1 MQNSWASLR
10 DATSS
15 LLKGAGTAAQV
26 ATYVGRSV
34 KRQLTA
40 SSRGLCLV
48 CNNLQPYHHE
58 NTRQVAMA
66 ATSSAGAQ
74 KTITMLTL
82 ENISTRDLLDARE
95 PDPTIGLP
103 KRHCRYCRLLC
114 DIFDAFF
121 IDEYMSWI
129 TETLNNMPISVG
141 LMVCEG
147 KPLVVN
153 CWGFTY
159 DRHTLFPRVDL
170 ELYPDPTAALVSS
183 PTFGN
188 IPTMDPTGHR
198 AETVASDA
206 CFEFIR
212 ECVAQC
218 CIEHQDCQSQPRD
231 TSFVP
236 TRLLYIG
243 KDNDDLRIRMGIPAT
258 ENIRWAA
265 LSHCWGGG
273 APFQLLQGNLLALLE
288 KVEISDLP
296 PTFCDGLRVSRE
308 LGLQH
313 IWIDSLCIIQDNKMD
328 WEIEASRMGMVYSQA
343 FVVVCGASSPNP
355 QTPFLGPREP
365 EWLPK
370 QFNLQI
376 EDGQSLPIIAR
387 QRHLLAAP
395 LEQGLLEPPY
405 TGAWATLKRVGP
417 LYSRGWCFQETF
429 LAQRTIHF
437 APGAI
442 IFECKTHRRSEDQ
455 LPPYPLLRTGTLGE
469 EPPDAEKWRMTVK
482 AYTQRQLTFA
492 SDKLPAIA
500 GAASK
505 TPQAQRTKYL
515 AGMWQES
522 LLLDLLWQVMPGATH
537 KALTYPDE
545 SGRVVPSWSW
555 ASIDRGVTWN
565 PLQKP
570 ELLSEL
576 VTAHVNVDGQN
587 PYGTVAGGKLTI
599 RGRVKQCFVETSRHK
614 NEQWVYYRNPQKNT
628 TSKKLHFRAD
638 GQLMSQVG
646 SSVSSNVPCIRRA
659 RGQEWEEDVHGQAIF
674 LCIGRTPWLNYNYVG
689 LVLSWSSSPDFPG
702 CMERIGNITNVPSD
716 WYDGGEWAT
725 VNMV

>member
-1 MQNSWASLR
+1 MSTSWPSLR

-15 LLKGAGTAAQV
+15 LLKGAGTTAQV
-26 ATYVGRSV
+26 ATYVGCS
-34 KRQLTA
+34 
-40 SSRGLCLV
+40 
-48 CNNLQPYHHE
+48 HHE
-58 NTRQVAMA
+58 NTRRV
-66 ATSSAGAQ
+66 TIPGSSNPDVQ
-74 KTITMLTL
+74 ITITVLTL

-95 PDPTIGLP
+95 PDPTTGLF
-103 KRHCRYCRLLC
+103 RRQCRYCRLLC

-129 TETLNNMPISVG
+129 TETRNKMPISVG
-141 LMVCEG
+141 LMICEG

-159 DRHTLFPRVDL
+159 DRHTLFSRVDL
-170 ELYPDPTAALVSS
+170 ELYPDPTAALVPS
-183 PTFGN
+183 PTSGN
-188 IPTMDPTGHR
+188 IPTMGPTGHR
-198 AETVASDA
+198 AETVASGA

-218 CIEHQDCQSQPRD
+218 CIEHQNSQCQPRD
-231 TSFVP
+231 IGFVP

-243 KDNDDLRIRMGIPAT
+243 KDNNDLRLRMGLPPT
-258 ENIRWAA
+258 EDIRWAA

-273 APFQLLQGNLLALLE
+273 APFKLLQGNLMTLLE

-296 PTFCDGLRVSRE
+296 PTFCDGIRVARE

-313 IWIDSLCIIQDNKMD
+313 IWIDSLCIIQDNKTD
-328 WEIEASRMGMVYSQA
+328 WEVESSRMGMVYSQA
-343 FVVVCGASSPNP
+343 FVVICGASSSNP

-370 QFNLQI
+370 RFNLQI

-417 LYSRGWCFQETF
+417 L
-429 LAQRTIHF
+429 
-437 APGAI
+437 
-442 IFECKTHRRSEDQ
+442 EDQ
-455 LPPYPLLRTGTLGE
+455 LPPYPLLLPGTLGE
-469 EPPDAEKWRMTVK
+469 EPPDADKWRMTVK

-515 AGMWQES
+515 AGLWQES

-555 ASIDRGVTWN
+555 ASMDRGVTWN
-565 PLQKP
+565 PLQRP

-576 VTAHVNVDGQN
+576 VTTHVDVDGQN
-587 PYGTVAGGKLTI
+587 PYGAVAGGKLII
-599 RGRVKQCFVETSRHK
+599 RGHVKQCFVETSRHK

-638 GQLMSQVG
+638 GQLMPQVAP
-646 SSVSSNVPCIRRA
+646 SASSNIACIRRA
-659 RGQEWEEDVHGQAIF
+659 RGEEWEDEVHGQGVF
-674 LCIGRTPWLNYNYVG
+674 LCIGRTPWMNYNYVG
-689 LVLSWSSSPDFPG
+689 LVLSWSSSPNSPG

-716 WYDGGEWAT
+716 WYDSGEWVT
-725 VNMV
+725 VTIV

>member
-1 MQNSWASLR
+1 MSTSWASLR

-40 SSRGLCLV
+40 SSRGVCLV

-58 NTRQVAMA
+58 NTRQVVIGA
-66 ATSSAGAQ
+66 ASNPGAQ
-74 KTITMLTL
+74 MTITMLTL

-95 PDPTIGLP
+95 PHPTTGLP
-103 KRHCRYCRLLC
+103 KRQCPYCRLLC
-114 DIFDAFF
+114 NVFDAFF

-129 TETLNNMPISVG
+129 TETSNKMPISVG
-141 LMVCEG
+141 LMICEG

-159 DRHTLFPRVDL
+159 DPHTLFPRVDL
-170 ELYPDPTAALVSS
+170 ELYPDPTAPFVSS
-183 PTFGN
+183 PTPAN
-188 IPTMDPTGHR
+188 TPTMGPTGHR
-198 AETVASDA
+198 ATTSDT

-218 CIEHQDCQSQPRD
+218 CIEHQVCQSQPID
-231 TSFVP
+231 PGFVP
-236 TRLLYIG
+236 TRLLYLG
-243 KDNDDLRIRMGIPAT
+243 KDDNDLRIRMAFPAT

-273 APFQLLQGNLLALLE
+273 APFKLVQGNLLTLLE
-288 KVEISDLP
+288 KVEVSDLP
-296 PTFCDGLRVSRE
+296 PTFCNGIRAARE

-313 IWIDSLCIIQDNKMD
+313 IWIDSLCIIQDNKSD

-343 FVVVCGASSPNP
+343 FVVICAASSPNP
-355 QTPFLGPREP
+355 QTPFLAPREP

-370 QFNLQI
+370 RFTLAT
-376 EDGQSLPIIAR
+376 EDGHGLPIMAR

-395 LEQGLLEPPY
+395 QQQGLFEPPY

-417 LYSRGWCFQETF
+417 LYSRGWCFQEVF
-429 LAQRTIHF
+429 LAQRTLHF
-437 APGAI
+437 APGAV

-455 LPPYPLLRTGTLGE
+455 LPPYPLLLPGTLGQ
-469 EPPDAEKWRMTVK
+469 EPSDAEKWRMTVK

-492 SDKLPAIA
+492 SDKLPALA

-505 TPQAQRTKYL
+505 TLQARRTKYL
-515 AGMWQES
+515 AGLWEES

-537 KALTYPDE
+537 KALTYSDE
-545 SGRVVPSWSW
+545 SGRAVPSWSW

-565 PLQKP
+565 PLQRP
-570 ELLSEL
+570 ELLAEL
-576 VTAHVNVDGQN
+576 VAAHVDVDGQN
-587 PYGTVAGGKLTI
+587 PYGTVKRGKITI
-599 RGRVKQCFVETSRHK
+599 RGRVKKCFVETSRHK
-614 NEQWVYYRNPQKNT
+614 NEQWVYYRDPQRNT
-628 TSKKLHFRAD
+628 TSKKIHFRAD
-638 GQLMSQVG
+638 GQLMPQIVP
-646 SSVSSNVPCIRRA
+646 SVSPSVACIRRA
-659 RGQEWEEDVHGQAIF
+659 RGTECEDRVHGEAVF

-689 LVLSWSSSPDFPG
+689 LILSWSPSPHSPG
-702 CMERIGNITNVPSD
+702 CMERIGNITGVPSD
-716 WYDGGEWAT
+716 WYESGEWAT
-725 VNMV
+725 VTIV